1 MTTASNN
8 GNSGNDQDG
17 ALSHL
22 RIIEYGDIP
31 ASYSAS
37 VPVSRIRSIN
47 RSPSSQG
54 CESTLHV
61 HVAAV

>member
-1 MTTASNN
+1 MTTAPNN

-31 ASYSAS
+31 APYPAAVS
-37 VPVSRIRSIN
+37 VSRIRTIN
-47 RSPSSQG
+47 KSPSTQG
-54 CESTLHV
+54 
-61 HVAAV
+61 

>member
-1 MTTASNN
+1 MTTAPDN

-31 ASYSAS
+31 APYPAA
-37 VPVSRIRSIN
+37 VPVSRIRSIS

-54 CESTLHV
+54 CESTLHD